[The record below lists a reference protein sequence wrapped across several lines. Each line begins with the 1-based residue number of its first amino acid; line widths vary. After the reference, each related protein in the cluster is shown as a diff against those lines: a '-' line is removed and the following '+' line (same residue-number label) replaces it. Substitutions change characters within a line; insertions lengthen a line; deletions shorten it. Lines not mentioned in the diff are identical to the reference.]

1 METIGIIGVGN
12 IGGRFARAL
21 LEAGHR
27 VVVRDLDAAK
37 VEAAAA
43 QGAEAAA
50 TPADVAA
57 RAELVLLCLP
67 GSPPVEAVMEGPEGL
82 LAHLR
87 PGHIVVDT
95 GTTHPDT
102 DVHYAHLSRERGAA
116 FLDAPITGRSQGFI
130 MMVGGDEAA
139 FARARPVLERLSYK
153 LVHLGA
159 IGRGQLLKLANQLV
173 LAGQWA
179 VWAEAVVFAEQAGL
193 DPRLL
198 RDCLEFPIG
207 EQFLSDDFAGGG
219 TLALHYKDLE
229 YAMRVAHRTGAPLP
243 LTNAVHEAFKGA
255 WVAGHPDWSQ
265 PGVVTHWR
273 RLARG

>member
-1 METIGIIGVGN
+1 METIGVIGVGN

-21 LEAGHR
+21 LEAGYR
-27 VVVRDLDAAK
+27 VVVRDLDPVKA
-37 VEAAAA
+37 EAAET
-43 QGAEAAA
+43 QGAEAAP
-50 TPADVAA
+50 TPGEVAD

-87 PGHIVVDT
+87 PGQIVVDT

-102 DVHYAHLSRERGAA
+102 DVHYAHLCRARGAEL
-116 FLDAPITGRSQGFI
+116 LDAPITGRSQGFI

-153 LVHLGA
+153 LMHLGA
-159 IGRGQLLKLANQLV
+159 VGQGQLLKLANQLV
-173 LAGQWA
+173 LAGQWG

-198 RDCLEFPIG
+198 RDYLEFPIG
-207 EQFLSDDFAGGG
+207 EQFFGDDFAGGG

-229 YAMRVAHRTGAPLP
+229 YVMAVAHRAGAPLP
-243 LTNAVHEAFKGA
+243 FTNAVHEAFKAA
-255 WVAGHPDWSQ
+255 WVAGRPDWSQ
-265 PGVVTHWR
+265 PGIITYWR